1 VGVSGQVDHPGD
13 RSLGVS
19 DPGWSPDV
27 FVDAQDLH
35 PDQSGRVAQPPG
47 RLSLDRVPA
56 GVPVDTEVSSQRRH
70 GGVVDGQRIRRPTR
84 RAGGQLRPRRDQ
96 VVLFGEHL
104 DRAVRFAA
112 APQSGQ
118 PHQPDR
124 YPEARSVRDDP
135 STPAV
140 ADRDDAALRAAADVS
155 VGLDGQHHPLRLS
168 FDGQD
173 MHPGHVEQQV
183 GTRAP
188 ERARGARRVIH
199 VEVFNRSVSL
209 VASDPEGLDIFI
221 PAPPRPTHSEHGNPA
236 QIRRAPITPHPFPSS
251 GVALTP

>member
-1 VGVSGQVDHPGD
+1 VGVP
-13 RSLGVS
+13 

-27 FVDAQDLH
+27 LIHAQDLH
-35 PDQSGRVAQPPG
+35 PGQSGRVAQPPG

-56 GVPVDTEVSSQRRH
+56 GVPVHPEMAGQRGD

-84 RAGGQLRPRRDQ
+84 RPGGQLRPWRDQ
-96 VVLFGEHL
+96 FMLLGEYPL
-104 DRAVRFAA
+104 RAGRLAA
-112 APQSGQ
+112 APQPGQ

-124 YPEARSVRDDP
+124 DPETRSVRDDP

-140 ADRDDAALRAAADVS
+140 ANRDDPALRAAADVS

-173 MHPGHVEQQV
+173 MHARHVEQQV

-188 ERARGARRVIH
+188 ERARDATRVISPPARRGLQSIG
-199 VEVFNRSVSL
+199 ELGRFRS
-209 VASDPEGLDIFI
+209 
-221 PAPPRPTHSEHGNPA
+221 
-236 QIRRAPITPHPFPSS
+236 
-251 GVALTP
+251 